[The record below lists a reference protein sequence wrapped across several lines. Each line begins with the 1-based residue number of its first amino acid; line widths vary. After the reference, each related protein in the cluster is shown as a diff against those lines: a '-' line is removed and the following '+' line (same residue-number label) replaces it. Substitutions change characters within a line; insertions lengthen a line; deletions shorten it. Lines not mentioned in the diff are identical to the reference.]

1 MSTII
6 RDNFISYAT
15 LIYTNLKTI
24 KPNRPYHG
32 LSYRAAL
39 VTSRDMINYQA
50 AMAKGNLIETLLFSS
65 TSKNRRV
72 VETFTIGGS
81 SCDSHLATIIFDF
94 TKRPCETTKGEKAD
108 RGIVGLYGS
117 YGSHG
122 SPPYPAYENIM
133 KIERIKK

>member
-117 YGSHG
+117 
-122 SPPYPAYENIM
+122 
-133 KIERIKK
+133 